1 MSSITINGNTFNP
14 ASPAVQPLG
23 LLALDAAA
31 SNYIIVQ
38 TKEGRLDAD
47 QTAQLTAHGVQIH
60 EYVSENTYLCGYK
73 PKDLKVIRNLP
84 FISYANVYLPL
95 FVVDGSLKS
104 AASSPSVLGVSR
116 ATTASRTPR
125 LVDVVFHKD
134 IEENPELKQEI
145 AAAAHIDPD
154 TLKVST
160 QSSFILI
167 YLTGLG
173 DWKQNQSFNLRGIFG
188 KCCQT

>member
-1 MSSITINGNTFNP
+1 MASITINGNTFNP
-14 ASPAVQPLG
+14 ASPAVQRLG
-23 LLALDAAA
+23 LLAADAAE

-47 QTAQLTAHGVQIH
+47 QTAQLTAHDVEIH

-73 PKDLKVIRNLP
+73 PKDLKVIRNLS

-104 AASSPSVLGVSR
+104 AARSPFVLGVSR
-116 ATTASRTPR
+116 ATTASRTSR

-134 IEENPELKQEI
+134 IEENPELKQQI

-154 TLKVST
+154 DLHVST
-160 QSSFILI
+160 
-167 YLTGLG
+167 
-173 DWKQNQSFNLRGIFG
+173 
-188 KCCQT
+188 